1 VAGARGAVEAID
13 LDTTRGVSGKPL
25 GVIALGGDTRC
36 ASSAALAPAER
47 RGSKALAPPETLKTK
62 SKPYP

>member
-1 VAGARGAVEAID
+1 MAGARAAVGAIA
-13 LDTTRGVSGKPL
+13 LDTTRGASGKPL

-36 ASSAALAPAER
+36 ASSAVLAPAER
-47 RGSKALAPPETLKTK
+47 RGSKSLAPPETLKTK